1 MAATPSQLT
10 QWFESAQPT
19 SSKGVN
25 LEVLG
30 NGCTMDTEAYTFP
43 PSFLLQLWSICNWNY
58 ELFANDVHKATDLIG
73 HQVEYSTLANQAYG
87 KQLPG
92 PFYANPPHHCTASY
106 VYISEPII
114 CTEPLTLAKQ
124 KPLYSL

>member
-73 HQVEYSTLANQAYG
+73 HQVEPGLRQTIAGTILRESAVWRASRRVGTL
-87 KQLPG
+87 P
-92 PFYANPPHHCTASY
+92 
-106 VYISEPII
+106 E
-114 CTEPLTLAKQ
+114 
-124 KPLYSL
+124 